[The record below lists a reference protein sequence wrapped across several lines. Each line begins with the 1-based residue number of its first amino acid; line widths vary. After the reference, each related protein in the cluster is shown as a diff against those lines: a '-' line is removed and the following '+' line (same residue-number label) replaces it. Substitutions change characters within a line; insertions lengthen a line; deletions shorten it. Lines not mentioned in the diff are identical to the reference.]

1 MNIPQN
7 LVCKEEYV
15 VTEDLVTKHIE
26 GIEVLSTPSL
36 VLLIERTAKNCIQ
49 PYLPNGYS
57 SVGTQ
62 INIKHLNPVPRGER
76 ILVETVVSE
85 IDGRRVVFTARSY
98 WKQIVVGEAIHER
111 YVINID
117 KFREKV
123 KKLISENQY

>member
-7 LVCKEEYV
+7 LVCREEYV

-76 ILVETVVSE
+76 ILVETLVSE

>member
-76 ILVETVVSE
+76 ILVETLVSE